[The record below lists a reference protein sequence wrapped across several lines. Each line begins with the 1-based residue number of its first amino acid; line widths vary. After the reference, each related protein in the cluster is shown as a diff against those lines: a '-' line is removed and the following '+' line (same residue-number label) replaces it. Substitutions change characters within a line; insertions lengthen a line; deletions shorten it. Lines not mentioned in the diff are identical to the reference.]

1 MAPEYVPPEGEG
13 PIVTSSAWQRGERE
27 YAPKIMPNDDAV
39 LLPSGRPDF
48 DARHVFPASVMDL
61 YALPVEGHGRDQYGV
76 LWKNGVCNPLR
87 HGMNATSTLAA
98 MVFASPKE
106 VEKNLWQAIVE
117 SLQHPLIAFIMM
129 QRGHHRNAG
138 MRIAE
143 TREYFDG
150 VIRYARGTF
159 NARMQQVVHMVNAR
173 HAAYGVRDQEHGCI
187 YPHMKRAFKYV
198 TMLFTSRL
206 KAALV
211 KGGCVSTALGSSAVE
226 NAYNNGDVWL
236 GMREA
241 PVDMEHF
248 LRVEDA
254 LIEQGDDLLAQED
267 PRLLTGLKRAAHR
280 TGVDALAAA
289 AKRQG
294 VSTETLAQRF
304 TDTTRERLGV

>member
-1 MAPEYVPPEGEG
+1 MAPEHMRLDGEG
-13 PIVTSSAWQRGERE
+13 PVATSAAWQRGERE
-27 YAPKIMPNDDAV
+27 YTPTLVHNDDAFV
-39 LLPSGRPDF
+39 LPSGRPDF
-48 DARHVFPASVMDL
+48 DARNVFQASVLDL
-61 YALPVEGHGRDQYGV
+61 YALPVDGHGRDQYGV
-76 LWKNGVCNPLR
+76 LWKSGKRNPLL
-87 HGMNATSTLAA
+87 HGMNATRTLAA
-98 MVFASPKE
+98 MVLANPKE

-150 VIRYARGTF
+150 VVRYARGTF

-173 HAAYGVRDQEHGCI
+173 HAAYGVRDRDEGRI

-206 KAALV
+206 KESLV
-211 KGGCVSTALGSSAVE
+211 KGGSVSAVLGSAVE
-226 NAYNNGDVWL
+226 DAYNNGDVWL

-254 LIEQGDDLLAQED
+254 LIEQGEDLLAQED
-267 PRLLTGLKRAAHR
+267 PLLLSGLKRAAHR

-294 VSTETLAQRF
+294 VSNETLAQRF
-304 TDTTRERLGV
+304 SDTTRERLGV